1 MEDQIEPM
9 TTEAADA
16 EQHIRLLER
25 TNARLDALN
34 SRLEQLQKELGGFK
48 QTWQEGIRSCEALA
62 RASQRFARFTALATL
77 LVVVAFVGW
86 MDGAWQPGR
95 LSGISPA
102 LSAIWSAVSAK
113 IPTRP
118 SAAPENSGMSADAV
132 PDAALQVLEDNPAV
146 IAPLIAP
153 PDAPATVEEPAAEVP
168 GAPLAP
174 VPPSTPQDAGA
185 TESLTL

>member
-48 QTWQEGIRSCEALA
+48 QSWQEGIRSCEVLA

-118 SAAPENSGMSADAV
+118 SAAPENSGMPADAV
-132 PDAALQVLEDNPAV
+132 PDSVDSPESGKLIEGQCSDVQTLTQNVLKGREIPWRQR
-146 IAPLIAP
+146 IA
-153 PDAPATVEEPAAEVP
+153 
-168 GAPLAP
+168 
-174 VPPSTPQDAGA
+174 
-185 TESLTL
+185 